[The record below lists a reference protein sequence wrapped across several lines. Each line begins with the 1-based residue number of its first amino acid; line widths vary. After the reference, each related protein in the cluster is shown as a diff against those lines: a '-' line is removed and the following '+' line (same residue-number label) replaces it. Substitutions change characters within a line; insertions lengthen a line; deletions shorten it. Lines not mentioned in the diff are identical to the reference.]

1 MNYDSQ
7 SFKGESIELSSNRFH
22 GCTFERCKLVYRG
35 DISPTMEKCEIRK
48 HLFAGL
54 REWKAAATRADRIL
68 RLLQLAFILPHLAM
82 SLINRECLVLGLIPL
97 ALADGRARV
106 PPALRPYR
114 IAIQHD

>member
-1 MNYDSQ
+1 MRPFRTDVSTPRLGSNRVAGSLVPMRSGHMNYDSQ

-54 REWKAAATRADRIL
+54 REWNAASTLIGVITGIL
-68 RLLQLAFILPHLAM
+68 
-82 SLINRECLVLGLIPL
+82 V
-97 ALADGRARV
+97 
-106 PPALRPYR
+106 
-114 IAIQHD
+114 